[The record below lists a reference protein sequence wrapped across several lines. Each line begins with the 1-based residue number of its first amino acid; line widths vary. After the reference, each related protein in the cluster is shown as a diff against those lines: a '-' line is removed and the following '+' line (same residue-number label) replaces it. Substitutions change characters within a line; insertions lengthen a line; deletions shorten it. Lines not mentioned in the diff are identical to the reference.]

1 MAQQPAQTSAVSTD
15 GRQAIEL
22 ARTDFN
28 FLAALVDP
36 AEFRLKFPEF
46 YIALFSLLTAFTDPI
61 ERFAIGIPRG
71 FAKTTYIKLLCIWY
85 ILFSDKQFILIVGA
99 AEKLAL
105 NTLADICDMLG
116 SQNIRALFGDWDA
129 RIEEETKEQKV
140 FYFRGRHIILKAIGA
155 GSSVRG
161 VNRKNARP
169 DVIILDDVQK
179 KEDAENEA
187 MAKELLQWILGTLGM
202 ARSNKSCTYIYVG
215 NMYPRNAILDKL
227 RVNSEWTS
235 FVVGGLLADGTSL
248 WEELRPADQLISE
261 YVALKE
267 LGEEEIFNSEI
278 LNSVEGSARSGLDLN
293 KIPVVPN
300 YMLEVEPEGSFI
312 LIDPSSGK
320 KDGDDLTIEHFSV
333 VDGIPIFDDLDCG
346 TMTPLETIKSAI
358 ALGFKYNTRLIC
370 VEDVAYQST
379 LLFWFNH
386 YCNEQGISGFEFW
399 PVSPKNRAKNTR
411 IKKGI
416 IKFMGTDAK
425 PPEMYLGP
433 KVRSRY
439 LEQAM
444 EWNPLKTDNRDDI
457 IDPPGYVEE
466 VLQLYPEYIIKNTF
480 DVLEENVSA
489 AHESD
494 LALPF

>member
-1 MAQQPAQTSAVSTD
+1 MTPQPAQTLAVSTD
-15 GRQAIEL
+15 GRQAAEL

-36 AEFRLKFPEF
+36 AAFVLKFPEF
-46 YIALFSLLTAFTDPI
+46 FIALFGMLTAFKEPI
-61 ERFAIGIPRG
+61 EKFAIGIPRG
-71 FAKTTYIKLLCIWY
+71 FAKTTYIKLLCVWY
-85 ILFSDKQFILIVGA
+85 ILFSHKQFILIVGA
-99 AEKLAL
+99 AEKLAM

-116 SQNIRALFGDWDA
+116 SPNLRALFGDWDMLL
-129 RIEEETKEQKV
+129 EEDTKEQKV

-179 KEDAENEA
+179 KEDANNEEL
-187 MAKELLQWILGTLGM
+187 AKELLQWILGTLGM
-202 ARSNKSCTYIYVG
+202 ARSNTDCTYIFVG
-215 NMYPRNAILDKL
+215 NMYPRNSILDKL
-227 RVNSEWTS
+227 RKNSEWTS
-235 FVVGGLLADGTSL
+235 FVVGGLLADYSSL
-248 WEELRPADQLISE
+248 WEELRPAEQLIRE
-261 YVALKE
+261 YHGLKE
-267 LGEEEIFNSEI
+267 LGEEDIFLSEI
-278 LNSVEGSARSGLDLN
+278 LNSVDGAAISGLDLTR
-293 KIPVVPN
+293 IPIVPD
-300 YMLEVEPEGSFI
+300 YFLEVEPEGSFI

-333 VDGIPIFDDLDCG
+333 IDGVPMFDDLLAG
-346 TMTPLETIKSAI
+346 TFSPLGTIEAAI
-358 ALGFKYNTRLIC
+358 ALGIQYNTRLIC

-386 YCNEQGISGFEFW
+386 YCTTNGISGFEFQ
-399 PVSPKNRAKNTR
+399 PVSPKNRAKATR

-416 IKFMGTDAK
+416 IKLMGTKEK

-439 LEQAM
+439 LAQAM
-444 EWNPLKTDNRDDI
+444 EWNPLKTDNKDDI

-466 VLQLYPEYIIKNTF
+466 VMQLYPEFIVKNTF
-480 DVLEENVSA
+480 DVLEESVSA

>member
-1 MAQQPAQTSAVSTD
+1 MTTQQPARTAEVSTD
-15 GRQAIEL
+15 SRNAAEL

-36 AEFRLKFPEF
+36 AEFRFRFPDF
-46 YIALFSLLTAFTDPI
+46 YLALFGLLTAFAEPI

-71 FAKTTYIKLLCIWY
+71 FAKTTYIKLLVIWY

-99 AEKLAL
+99 AEKLAM
-105 NTLADICDMLG
+105 NTLADICDML
-116 SQNIRALFGDWDA
+116 SSPNIRGLFGNWQA
-129 RIEEETKEQKV
+129 QVEEDTKEQKV

-179 KEDAENEA
+179 KEDAENEQ
-187 MAKELLQWILGTLGM
+187 MAKELLQWILGTLGL
-202 ARSNKSCTYIYVG
+202 ARSNRGCTYIYVG
-215 NMYPRNAILDKL
+215 NMYPRNSILDKL
-227 RVNSEWTS
+227 RKNKEWTS

-248 WEELRPADQLISE
+248 WEQLKPAEQLISD
-261 YVALKE
+261 YVSMKE

-278 LNSVEGSARSGLDLN
+278 LNSVEGSALSGLDLG
-293 KIPVVPN
+293 KIPMVPE
-300 YMLEVEPEGSFI
+300 YLLEVEADGSFI

-320 KDGDDLTIEHFSV
+320 KTSDDLTIEHFSV
-333 VDGIPIFDDLDCG
+333 TDGVPVFDDLESG
-346 TMTPLETIKSAI
+346 TFSPLETIKQAI
-358 ALGFKYNTRLIC
+358 AMGLKYNTRLIC
-370 VEDVAYQST
+370 VEDVAYQGT
-379 LLFWFNH
+379 LLFWFQH
-386 YCNEQGISGFEFW
+386 YCNEQGITGFEFH

-416 IKFMGTDAK
+416 LKLLAG
-425 PPEMYLGP
+425 EMYLGP

-439 LEQAM
+439 LAQAM
-444 EWNPLKTDNRDDI
+444 EWNPLKIDNSDDI

-466 VLQLYPEYIIKNTF
+466 VMQLYPEYIIKNTF
-480 DVLEENVSA
+480 DTDVIEVSGTHEN
-489 AHESD
+489 D